1 MAHTMFGDH
10 RNPTIELNEI
20 FGAESETTGT
30 ALDAAVIWARGVLEN
45 AGVDPTKQVTAI
57 ATLRAAEPRLGLKS
71 ATFLAGLL
79 VG

>member
-10 RNPTIELNEI
+10 RNPTIELSEI
-20 FGAESETTGT
+20 FGAPGETTGT
-30 ALDAAVIWARGVLEN
+30 ALDAATTWARDVLRN
-45 AGVDPTKQVTAI
+45 AGVDPEKQVTAI
-57 ATLRAAEPRLGLKS
+57 ATLRAAEPRLGLRS